1 MDKLFRGMPE
11 RGSRGGANPLA
22 HRRGADGGQ
31 RVVEGGGER
40 GGVSG
45 SDPRKDRKI
54 RGDGA
59 GGGSR
64 GAGEG
69 GRGSGERGGGRG
81 AREGG
86 RGSGERGGG
95 RGGRE
100 RAGDKEVNGLG
111 GRHRGERGEEGGGV
125 SGEGG
130 RRGRRRGG
138 GGGGGDREGG
148 RRREDSG
155 AGGER
160 ERGGGRGESGGGGGR
175 ERGGESGGGGG
186 RERERGGGG
195 GERGG
200 GGGWRREERGGGRR
214 GAGRGGRGIS
224 ADAGAP
230 RANPIGFKALEELSA
245 KDPSEIAITL
255 ASSYGLKALL
265 EEKEI
270 RTDLV
275 QLLCQ
280 VLCKAFLS
288 KSDRRTLQ
296 HLADYIKNSGFL
308 RSILPL
314 HVMGMGSDHNVTR
327 REQYPKHLD
336 NIITLL
342 TEVLSIFPAS
352 SVQVVSMIVAL
363 FRPVITSLRAVGV
376 NILVHTEENLDS
388 IQALVDQLQEKAR
401 EGTLKSDSYSFITP
415 EGDAPPG
422 EADFR
427 TLSIYPT
434 PEDFHQFEKP
444 FLRPNLTSHRYGSAM
459 LYLDTHFRLMREDF
473 VRPLREGIQEL
484 LHSLQ
489 DTDNK
494 VQLKM
499 RRFDD
504 IRVYFDTRIGV
515 PVCTSSGLTY
525 KVHFDSKPLKSIRW
539 ENSKRLIYGSLVCM
553 SCDNFV
559 TCLFA
564 TVSDRDP
571 KELKKG
577 FVQLHLSAESRRA
590 LAGLET
596 RQPFLMVET
605 TAYFEAYRY
614 VLEGLQELEVE
625 DLPFLRYIVEC
636 SADVHPPAY
645 LHRADSYNLSAIARP
660 KFMKSIH
667 PFRALDPAAWPPR
680 EQLGLDESQMRALQ
694 LALTKELA
702 IIQGPPGTGKT
713 YTGLKIAEALLT
725 NQELWSDDLGPS
737 PMLVVCY
744 TNHALDQFL
753 EGIHGFLPNG
763 IVRVGGRSSSEVL
776 KRFTLREL
784 KMSKKTQ
791 LPKHLRRANEESK
804 IQDHWA
810 QMECSLQGVL
820 REKLLKTF
828 MSERH
833 WESLMFNSVIE
844 VIRKVQPISM
854 CVCPQMQR
862 KQKKKM
868 KRHISRELGKSSAM
882 TEVEEDTTLNV
893 WTLSQPDRWRLYRL
907 WVGRFRAD
915 LVLRAQEAEQ
925 RYQDTSDRLAEI
937 RVREDIC
944 VLQGAKVIGMTT
956 TGAARCRKVLQE
968 VRPRLVIVEEAAEV
982 LEAHTI
988 TTLSQACQHLIL
1000 IGDHQQLRPSATV
1013 YDLARNFNLEVS
1025 MFERLVKMDF
1035 PYVKLNYQHR
1045 MRPDIAR
1052 LLVPHIYTELEN
1064 HPSVMEYDNIKG
1076 LQSNMFFVDHN
1087 HYEKHINDS
1096 KSHQNLHEAQFVVA
1110 LCRYLLLQEYNPSQI
1125 TILTTYT
1132 GQLYCLRDLMPAKEF
1147 KGVKVHVVDKYQG
1160 EENDIV
1166 LLSLVRSNKEGKV
1179 GFLSIPNRV
1188 CVALSRAKM
1197 GLYCIGN
1204 MAMLGKVKPWTDI
1217 LQTLREKDQ
1226 VGKALTLCCQNHPE
1240 RLTKASCAEDF
1251 KNAPEGGCNLLCEF
1265 RLDCGHVCTRV
1276 CHPYDQ
1282 EHKKYNCIKKCPKIL
1297 CELGHPCPK
1306 QCYQECPPIC
1316 RQRLVKIVPQCQHKQ
1331 MVPCHQDPETFV
1343 CQEPCEKKL
1352 TCGHQCASVCGE
1364 SCTTACMET
1373 VTLKLKCGHQQ
1384 QCPCHYKTSMTLPEC
1399 TATCRQT
1406 LKCGH
1411 PCPGSCRR
1419 CHQGRFH
1426 VACSHR
1432 CSRLLVCS
1440 HECQEPCTRECPPC
1454 PMPCR
1459 NRCVHSA
1466 CMRPCGQPCVPC
1478 IEPCAWQCAHLRCSK
1493 LCHEPCDRLPCTQPC
1508 NKRLPCGHLC
1518 IGLCGDTCP
1527 DECRVCHPD
1536 EVGEIFFGTEDDA
1549 DACFIQLEDCG
1560 HFFEST
1566 AMDRYMG
1573 NDYTQ
1578 QDAREEI
1585 AIKLK
1590 ECPRCRTPIRRN
1602 LRYGVHVNQSLAEI
1616 EKVKEKINGLQSDIE
1631 GQKSILKQQW
1641 SDNKDLKH
1649 FLLTEYL
1656 VITEKLNAS
1665 HLTAK
1670 ELWVI
1675 ENQMLFLEKLH
1686 KLKSSVG
1693 NLSSLEDFDFEEKV
1707 EEFLLWLMDHNQK
1720 FSEQQASDLQNELRR
1735 LSFLAELN
1743 IRCKNAG
1750 NKASDVKVLA
1760 EVTAIRTILNR
1771 MAPFSQLDES
1781 LVKQALKDLDQ
1792 KLPKTGLGI
1801 TDEERQMIVSA
1812 MMLPK
1817 GHWYKC
1823 PNNHVYAIGECGGAM
1838 ESRSCPECKATIGG
1852 ANHALVSGN
1861 TVASEMDG
1869 AQHAAWS
1876 EANNVLNFDLRN
1888 LAD

>member
-1 MDKLFRGMPE
+1 E
-11 RGSRGGANPLA
+11 RGRTW
-22 HRRGADGGQ
+22 
-31 RVVEGGGER
+31 
-40 GGVSG
+40 
-45 SDPRKDRKI
+45 
-54 RGDGA
+54 
-59 GGGSR
+59 
-64 GAGEG
+64 
-69 GRGSGERGGGRG
+69 
-81 AREGG
+81 REW
-86 RGSGERGGG
+86 
-95 RGGRE
+95 
-100 RAGDKEVNGLG
+100 
-111 GRHRGERGEEGGGV
+111 
-125 SGEGG
+125 
-130 RRGRRRGG
+130 
-138 GGGGGDREGG
+138 G
-148 RRREDSG
+148 RRRE
-155 AGGER
+155 R
-160 ERGGGRGESGGGGGR
+160 ERWREWGRRR
-175 ERGGESGGGGG
+175 E
-186 RERERGGGG
+186 RERERGRRWR
-195 GERGG
+195 ERGRR
-200 GGGWRREERGGGRR
+200 WLEKRRERRRQERN
-214 GAGRGGRGIS
+214 
-224 ADAGAP
+224 AGAP

-791 LPKHLRRANEESK
+791 LPKHLRRANGEVRVTVGYMN
-804 IQDHWA
+804 A
-810 QMECSLQGVL
+810 
-820 REKLLKTF
+820 LLSRT
-828 MSERH
+828 H
-833 WESLMFNSVIE
+833 YG
-844 VIRKVQPISM
+844 VQPISM